1 MGLGLLGVA
10 VGSSAMSLGRARG
23 NVVLGQPLSLAVEV
37 RVDQSDEA
45 TAQCFRV
52 EVFHGDAQVEASR
65 VRLLVQA
72 PAPGAQ
78 DAVLRI
84 RSSAV
89 IDEPVVG
96 VVLHALCGQSTT
108 RRYDFLPEFPAE
120 LQAAQQ
126 PVSVAAAATSPV
138 PAPVAVPV
146 PVAPAPQPAAEVPR
160 VRTPSPAPAPRA
172 AAVAPAPRPARPP
185 APARAPA
192 KAAAPKPAAPAPAK
206 AAQRPAPA
214 KAKQAASAPAA
225 AGAPRLTLDAPAARE
240 AGMQPSPE
248 LKSQL
253 IDDAAQRAAVAAI
266 WRALRTTPEE
276 IVRDRQRLEALES
289 QQAAQRKQA
298 AEPSAAERELR
309 LRLER
314 AEQRLDEAER
324 GRVDILLVYGL
335 LALLALVVA
344 LAAYFW
350 HRARQAALAAAHWSA
365 DAPAPSARAAA
376 TATAAAATTPD
387 VHSVPPTTF
396 PRPVVPARASL
407 AEEFLDSE
415 PASALGIGQP
425 SDVDTGAMAAA
436 VFAHDRVLPVD
447 ASRPVRPDE
456 FVDVQQHADFFVS
469 LGQYEQAI
477 EVLQQHLHEHEDM
490 SPLAFLELFGI
501 YHQLGRKDDFNALRT
516 RFQRRFNAHVP
527 NFAAFADEGLNL
539 EDYPA
544 TLLSIETVWG
554 HVRVLDTIEAN
565 LLRDPGDTGRPL
577 DLAAYRDLLMLY
589 GVAQDVFVPPGATR
603 SPSGFGV
610 VAASGFGAEL
620 APAAGGGAATPTPL
634 ATAATAADD
643 APLDLMLDLV
653 PDSGQVPLP
662 PLADADGLELDI
674 DLSTTNAEMPQTR
687 GLALVDIDLPLL
699 DDDEPTGGNPFA
711 SGPAPTPV
719 NAPAAPAAAPGKPEI
734 DSGLIDFDLFDP
746 NTEARIAPKST
757 R

>member
-1 MGLGLLGVA
+1 
-10 VGSSAMSLGRARG
+10 
-23 NVVLGQPLSLAVEV
+23 
-37 RVDQSDEA
+37 
-45 TAQCFRV
+45 
-52 EVFHGDAQVEASR
+52 
-65 VRLLVQA
+65 
-72 PAPGAQ
+72 
-78 DAVLRI
+78 
-84 RSSAV
+84 
-89 IDEPVVG
+89 
-96 VVLHALCGQSTT
+96 
-108 RRYDFLPEFPAE
+108 
-120 LQAAQQ
+120 
-126 PVSVAAAATSPV
+126 
-138 PAPVAVPV
+138 
-146 PVAPAPQPAAEVPR
+146 
-160 VRTPSPAPAPRA
+160 
-172 AAVAPAPRPARPP
+172 
-185 APARAPA
+185 
-192 KAAAPKPAAPAPAK
+192 
-206 AAQRPAPA
+206 
-214 KAKQAASAPAA
+214 
-225 AGAPRLTLDAPAARE
+225 
-240 AGMQPSPE
+240 MQPSPE

-253 IDDAAQRAAVAAI
+253 IDDAAQREAVAAI

-276 IVRDRQRLEALES
+276 IVRDKQRLEALEM

-298 AEPSAAERELR
+298 AAPSAAERELR
-309 LRLER
+309 MRLER

-350 HRARQAALAAAHWSA
+350 HRARQAALAAAYWSSGEPP
-365 DAPAPSARAAA
+365 APAAAVLSAPGAPDLPGAPATTVPRAAVA
-376 TATAAAATTPD
+376 P
-387 VHSVPPTTF
+387 
-396 PRPVVPARASL
+396 RASL

-415 PASALGIGQP
+415 PASAMGIGQP
-425 SDVDTGAMAAA
+425 SDVNTGAMAAA
-436 VFAHDRVLPVD
+436 VFAHDRATPVD

-477 EVLQQHLHEHEDM
+477 EVLQQHLLEHEDM

-554 HVRVLDTIEAN
+554 NVRVLDTIEAN
-565 LLRDPGDTGRPL
+565 LLRDPQDTGRPL

-589 GVAQDVFVPPGATR
+589 GVAQDVFLPAGATR

-610 VAASGFGAEL
+610 VAPSGFGAEL
-620 APAAGGGAATPTPL
+620 SLDSAAGMRAATPGAVAATAV
-634 ATAATAADD
+634 ATAAVAPAPRD

-674 DLSTTNAEMPQTR
+674 DLSSTNAEMPQTR

-699 DDDEPTGGNPFA
+699 DDEP
-711 SGPAPTPV
+711 PAGAAPSLAPE
-719 NAPAAPAAAPGKPEI
+719 PAASTAAAAAKPEI

>member
-37 RVDQSDEA
+37 RVDQADEA

-65 VRLLVQA
+65 VRVLVQA

-96 VVLHALCGQSTT
+96 VVLHALCGQATT

-126 PVSVAAAATSPV
+126 PVAVAAAALAPV
-138 PAPVAVPV
+138 PAPAPMATPAPVVP
-146 PVAPAPQPAAEVPR
+146 PQPAAEVPR
-160 VRTPSPAPAPRA
+160 VRAPSPAPAPRA

-185 APARAPA
+185 APA
-192 KAAAPKPAAPAPAK
+192 KAAAPKPAAPKPAAPKAAAPAVAK
-206 AAQRPAPA
+206 VQRPAPA
-214 KAKQAASAPAA
+214 KAAQAASAPAA
-225 AGAPRLTLDAPAARE
+225 AGAPRLTLDTPAARE
-240 AGMQPSPE
+240 AVMQPSPE

-289 QQAAQRKQA
+289 QQAAQSKQVA
-298 AEPSAAERELR
+298 GPSAAERELR
-309 LRLER
+309 MRLER

-350 HRARQAALAAAHWSA
+350 HRARQAALAAAHWNT
-365 DAPAPSARAAA
+365 DAPAPVGH
-376 TATAAAATTPD
+376 AAAAAVSVPPD

-436 VFAHDRVLPVD
+436 VFAQDRVLPVD

-610 VAASGFGAEL
+610 VAASGFGAVL
-620 APAAGGGAATPTPL
+620 ASAAGAGAAIAMPPAAAP
-634 ATAATAADD
+634 DD

-662 PLADADGLELDI
+662 PLTDADGLELDI

-719 NAPAAPAAAPGKPEI
+719 TAPAAPAAAPGKPEI